1 MKKTAIRATAV
12 VILLA
17 IGFIIYSKDKNI
29 QAARGIGVD
38 VNHPFLKKYQKE
50 FENQTILRAAQE
62 DVNNDGKKDLV
73 VVYNPKGDEKNYSI
87 VLIYKD
93 ENDYIL
99 SKTAVAPRENV
110 EIKFKNIDDKD
121 NIEFIISGSKN
132 GNYGYAIYRLEE
144 DLEIRDLF
152 SEDMDNCC

>member
-1 MKKTAIRATAV
+1 MKKTLIWAV
-12 VILLA
+12 TIVVFLTG
-17 IGFIIYSKDKNI
+17 GFLIYSKDKNI
-29 QAARGIGVD
+29 QEAGGIGVD
-38 VNHPFLKKYQKE
+38 SNHPFLKKYQKE
-50 FENQTILRAAQE
+50 FEGHTVIRAAQE
-62 DVNNDGKKDLV
+62 DVNNDGKKDLIL
-73 VVYNPKGDEKNYSI
+73 VYHPKDDEKNYSI
-87 VLIYKD
+87 VLINKD
-93 ENDYIL
+93 DKDYIL

-110 EIKFKNIDDKD
+110 DIKFKNIDDKD

>member
-1 MKKTAIRATAV
+1 M
-12 VILLA
+12 
-17 IGFIIYSKDKNI
+17 
-29 QAARGIGVD
+29 
-38 VNHPFLKKYQKE
+38 KKYQKE
-50 FENQTILRAAQE
+50 FENRTIIRAGQE

-73 VVYNPKGDEKNYSI
+73 VVYNTKGDEKNYSI

-93 ENDYIL
+93 EKDYIL

>member
-1 MKKTAIRATAV
+1 MKKTVIWVSAV
-12 VILLA
+12 LIVLL
-17 IGFIIYSKDKNI
+17 IGFTIYSKDKNI
-29 QAARGIGVD
+29 QDAKGIGVD

-50 FENQTILRAAQE
+50 FENRTIIRAGQE

-73 VVYNPKGDEKNYSI
+73 VVYNTKGDEKNYSI

-93 ENDYIL
+93 EKDYIL